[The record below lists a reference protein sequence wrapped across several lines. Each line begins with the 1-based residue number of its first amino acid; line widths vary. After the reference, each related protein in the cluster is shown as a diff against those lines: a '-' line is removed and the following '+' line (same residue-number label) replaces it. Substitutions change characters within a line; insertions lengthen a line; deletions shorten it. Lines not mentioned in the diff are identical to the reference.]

1 MYYIFIILFILYV
14 FKFTI
19 SYKHIFFYIFKG
31 MKTPKKR
38 LTFKTPKR
46 SAKTPLKTKNVI
58 KKDSA
63 EQKKSNLEDVDD
75 EIKNTEKE
83 LIESLT
89 EENEFLRN
97 SNPYNNLLGLNITQ
111 SDDKYV
117 VKYTIDKN
125 NRYIHFELM
134 PEDDMFVYQ
143 LIHSDNIEEL
153 GIFNDEISFE
163 KNQINKFFY
172 KIMEIMISD

>member
-1 MYYIFIILFILYV
+1 
-14 FKFTI
+14 
-19 SYKHIFFYIFKG
+19 

-46 SAKTPLKTKNVI
+46 SAKTPLKTKNVTL
-58 KKDSA
+58 KDPVQ
-63 EQKKSNLEDVDD
+63 QKKSKLDEIDT

-97 SNPYNNLLGLNITQ
+97 TNPYNNLLGLDISQ
-111 SDDKYV
+111 VDSKYV

-125 NRYIHFELM
+125 NRFLHFELM
-134 PEDDMFVYQ
+134 PEEDMFVYQ
-143 LIHSDNIEEL
+143 LIRSDNIDEL

-163 KNQINKFFY
+163 KDQINKFFY
-172 KIMEIMISD
+172 KIMEIMISE